1 MYIVIKTVKK
11 NGRSYQ
17 YRYEQT
23 SYRVGKRVRTKSR
36 YLGPVGKMFSA
47 IGGLIEA
54 NLTPPGPRFD
64 EAALLKAENA
74 REAKHAA
81 MLDRFYAETGLRAG
95 SDNRVPVNP
104 ASAPAPDQ
112 SQVGSSETES
122 MSSKV

>member
-11 NGRSYQ
+11 NGRAYQ

-36 YLGPVGKMFSA
+36 YLGPVGKALSA

-54 NLTPPGPRFD
+54 NRTRGPIFD
-64 EAALLKAENA
+64 EEAMLKAEKD

-81 MLDRFYAETGLRAG
+81 MLERFYAETGLRVG
-95 SDNRVPVNP
+95 PDNPVPMSP
-104 ASAPAPDQ
+104 APAPAQNDAQ
-112 SQVGSSETES
+112 
-122 MSSKV
+122 